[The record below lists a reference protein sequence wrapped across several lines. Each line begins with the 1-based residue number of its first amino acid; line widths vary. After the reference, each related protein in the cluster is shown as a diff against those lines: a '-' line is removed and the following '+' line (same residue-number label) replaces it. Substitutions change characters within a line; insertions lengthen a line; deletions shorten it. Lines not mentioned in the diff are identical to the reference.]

1 MGSYIQW
8 DQITRKK
15 ARSRDEYDL
24 GKVQDVTSEYVITRN
39 EFENK
44 IFQLPKSMAK
54 SFNGDIIVFDL
65 SGSEA
70 NSSHLIQEDSVQ
82 KTNEIQLDRT
92 LKSDRTQLKI
102 PAEEARL
109 KVKETTQG
117 EIELAH
123 EELVIEQKRLPKP
136 QEINEREINNQYSNS
151 VVIKIPLKSQE
162 IKFE

>member
-8 DQITRKK
+8 DQITKK
-15 ARSRDEYDL
+15 RARGRDEYDL

-39 EFENK
+39 EFEKK

-70 NSSHLIQEDSVQ
+70 NSFHLIQKESVQ

-92 LKSDRTQLKI
+92 LKSNRTQRKI
-102 PAEEARL
+102 PVEARL
-109 KVKETTQG
+109 KVKEITQG

-136 QEINEREINNQYSNS
+136 QEINEQEINEHYSDS
-151 VVIKIPLKSQE
+151 VVIKIPLKNQE
-162 IKFE
+162 IKLE